1 MNDGRSAMRRSFR
14 LVSVAGLFA
23 ALAVAGCQERDRGGQ
38 AGAEVRKG
46 GEGAAHQPGA
56 PPAGGQ
62 QLAQPAPEPIRDLTI
77 VLVTPDRA
85 TLFNRQVDLVGAQV
99 QRVSNDRV
107 FWIGNSAE
115 RVVPVFLDDQ
125 ARTALQQGQHKLAKG
140 DQVALV
146 GELRQAPNVQLLQ
159 QQWALSSQEANE
171 LSGAQVYLHVNRILI
186 GQQPGQQGGQQQ
198 GTPGTQGTQQGTQ
211 GGQQGTGIQGGQQ
224 QGTQGGQQGTQ
235 GTQQGGRTGGQGR

>member
-1 MNDGRSAMRRSFR
+1 MNDGSSVMRRSFR

-38 AGAEVRKG
+38 AGAEVRRG
-46 GEGAAHQPGA
+46 GEGAAIQQPDT

-62 QLAQPAPEPIRDLTI
+62 QQAAQPAPEPIRDLTI
-77 VLVTPDRA
+77 VLVAPERA
-85 TLFNRQVDLVGAQV
+85 TLFNRQVDLVGAPV
-99 QRVSNDRV
+99 QRVSTDRV
-107 FWIGNSAE
+107 FWIGHSAE
-115 RVVPVFLDDQ
+115 RVVPVYLDDQ
-125 ARTALQQGQHKLAKG
+125 ARSALQQGQHKLTKG

-186 GQQPGQQGGQQQ
+186 GEKPGLPGGQQ
-198 GTPGTQGTQQGTQ
+198 
-211 GGQQGTGIQGGQQ
+211 
-224 QGTQGGQQGTQ
+224 
-235 GTQQGGRTGGQGR
+235 

>member
-1 MNDGRSAMRRSFR
+1 MRRSFR

-46 GEGAAHQPGA
+46 GEGAAVQQPA
-56 PPAGGQ
+56 TPPPGGQ
-62 QLAQPAPEPIRDLTI
+62 QLAQPAAPEPIRDLTI
-77 VLVTPDRA
+77 VLVTPDRP
-85 TLFNRQVDLVGAQV
+85 TLFNRQFDLVGAQV

-107 FWIGNSAE
+107 FWIGPNAE
-115 RVVPVFLDDQ
+115 RVVPVYLDDQ
-125 ARTALQQGQHKLAKG
+125 ARSSLQQGQHKLQKG

-171 LSGAQVYLHVNRILI
+171 LSGGQVYLLANRILI
-186 GQQPGQQGGQQQ
+186 GEQPGPKSGQPQ
-198 GTPGTQGTQQGTQ
+198 GT
-211 GGQQGTGIQGGQQ
+211 QGGQQ
-224 QGTQGGQQGTQ
+224 QGTQGG
-235 GTQQGGRTGGQGR
+235 RTGGQGR

>member
-46 GEGAAHQPGA
+46 GEGAAVQQPAA
-56 PPAGGQ
+56 PPPGGQ

-77 VLVTPDRA
+77 VLVAPDRP
-85 TLFNRQVDLVGAQV
+85 TLFNRQFDLVGAQV

-107 FWIGNSAE
+107 FWIGPNAE
-115 RVVPVFLDDQ
+115 RVVPVYLDDQ
-125 ARTALQQGQHKLAKG
+125 ARSSLQQGQHKLQKG

-171 LSGAQVYLHVNRILI
+171 LNGGQVYLLANRILI
-186 GQQPGQQGGQQQ
+186 GEQPGPKSGQ
-198 GTPGTQGTQQGTQ
+198 PQGTQ
-211 GGQQGTGIQGGQQ
+211 GGQPQGT
-224 QGTQGGQQGTQ
+224 
-235 GTQQGGRTGGQGR
+235 QGGRTGGQGR